1 MQVMKRIVKSDTT
14 EITIKIPEEFKGK
27 EIEIII
33 LPFESTKNISTKVSK
48 KERLKGL
55 LSVSKGVLPAD
66 YKFDREEAHER
77 WNFYRFKHFD
87 LFYFTKSVKMSD
99 IKRIIIEAYWD

>member
-1 MQVMKRIVKSDTT
+1 MQAMKRIVKSDTA

-48 KERLKGL
+48 KERLKRL
-55 LSVSKGVLPAD
+55 FSVSKGELPAD

-77 WNFYRFKHFD
+77 
-87 LFYFTKSVKMSD
+87 
-99 IKRIIIEAYWD
+99 

>member
-1 MQVMKRIVKSDTT
+1 MKRIFKSDTT

-33 LPFESTKNISTKVSK
+33 LPFESTENISPTVK

-55 LSVSKGVLPAD
+55 FSASKGVLSAD

-77 WNFYRFKHFD
+77 
-87 LFYFTKSVKMSD
+87 
-99 IKRIIIEAYWD
+99 

>member
-1 MQVMKRIVKSDTT
+1 MQAIKRIVKSNTA
-14 EITIKIPEEFKGK
+14 EITIKIPEEFKDK

-33 LPFESTKNISTKVSK
+33 LPFERTEKIYSKVSK

-55 LSVSKGVLPAD
+55 FSVSKGVLPAD

-77 WNFYRFKHFD
+77 
-87 LFYFTKSVKMSD
+87 
-99 IKRIIIEAYWD
+99 

>member
-1 MQVMKRIVKSDTT
+1 MQAMKRIVKSDTA

-33 LPFESTKNISTKVSK
+33 LPFESTKVSK

-55 LSVSKGVLPAD
+55 FSVSKGVLPAD

-77 WNFYRFKHFD
+77 
-87 LFYFTKSVKMSD
+87 
-99 IKRIIIEAYWD
+99 

>member
-1 MQVMKRIVKSDTT
+1 MRAMKRIVKSDVA

-33 LPFESTKNISTKVSK
+33 LPFESAKNISTKLRK
-48 KERLKGL
+48 KERLKKL
-55 LSVSKGVLPAD
+55 LSVSKGVLPSD

-77 WNFYRFKHFD
+77 
-87 LFYFTKSVKMSD
+87 
-99 IKRIIIEAYWD
+99 

>member
-1 MQVMKRIVKSDTT
+1 MQAIKKIVKTDVA

-33 LPFESTKNISTKVSK
+33 LPFGNTETNLLELTK
-48 KERLKGL
+48 KERLGKL
-55 LSVSKGVLPAD
+55 FATSVGVMPSA

-77 WNFYRFKHFD
+77 
-87 LFYFTKSVKMSD
+87 
-99 IKRIIIEAYWD
+99 

>member
-1 MQVMKRIVKSDTT
+1 MQAMKRIVKSDTT
-14 EITIKIPEEFKGK
+14 AITIKIPEELKGK

-33 LPFESTKNISTKVSK
+33 LPFESTKDISSTFSK

-55 LSVSKGVLPAD
+55 FSASKGELPAD

-77 WNFYRFKHFD
+77 
-87 LFYFTKSVKMSD
+87 
-99 IKRIIIEAYWD
+99 